1 MVGVNRVTV
10 KATVAQAP
18 AVRIL
23 RGGVHAASF
32 LAVIPSPPEGF
43 PDVAADVIPR
53 SAVTLRFNVW
63 GDQAEQF
70 PDALEVG
77 TVIVVAG
84 TLTQRIRDG
93 LSAMEIDVD
102 VLGPSIDDDPV
113 SRPLP

>member
-1 MVGVNRVTV
+1 MNRVSL

-18 AVRIL
+18 DVRIL

-32 LAVIPSPPEGF
+32 MAEIPSPPTGF
-43 PDVAADVIPR
+43 PAAGADTVPR
-53 SAVTLRFNVW
+53 SPLTLRFNVW

-84 TLTQRIRDG
+84 TLTQRDRDG
-93 LSAMEIDVD
+93 VVAMEIDVD
-102 VLGPSIDDDPV
+102 VLGPSIDDDAPD
-113 SRPLP
+113 RLDA